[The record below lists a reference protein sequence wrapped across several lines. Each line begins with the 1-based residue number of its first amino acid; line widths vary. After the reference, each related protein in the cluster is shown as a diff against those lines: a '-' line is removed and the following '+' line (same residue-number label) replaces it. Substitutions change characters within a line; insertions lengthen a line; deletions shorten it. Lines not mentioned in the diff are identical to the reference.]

1 MGYQNCGT
9 RVFTDEQESILEG
22 YLKEAAEIFFGL
34 TPKDVRVL
42 AYDCAKKYG
51 ITVPQSWEDNKM
63 AGVEWFRS
71 FRKRRNLAVRTPE
84 ATSMG
89 RASGFNRHN
98 VNEFFAKLTEV
109 VDRYQFSKEDIW
121 NVDETGV
128 TTVQKPPQVVTAR
141 GSRQVGSLTSAERG
155 ELVTVC
161 AAVSACGNTVP
172 PMLIFPRVRYQPHFV
187 RDGPPGCIGSAYPSG
202 WMTKEN
208 FKIFLVHFVKHTRC
222 SKERPVLLLLDN
234 HESHLG
240 VEAVTYAKEN
250 GVVLLS
256 FPPHCSHKLQPLDRS
271 VYGPLKRYLGCAQ
284 ANWLRNNR
292 GRTMTIHDI
301 PGVLRDAW
309 ASASTQANITSG
321 FRVSGIVPL
330 NPEVFCEADFCPSQV
345 TDRPR
350 DAGEDGARAT
360 GTPQHVSDPSSAP
373 QRAPDPSSAPQCA
386 PGPSSAP
393 QCAPGPSSAPQRAP
407 DPSSAPQCAPGP
419 SSAPQCAPGPSS
431 APQCAPG
438 PSSAPQRAPDPSS
451 APQCAPGP
459 SSAPQCA
466 PGPSSAPQRAPDP
479 SSAPQCAPGR
489 SSAPQ
494 RAPDP
499 SSAPQCAPGPS
510 SAPQRAP
517 DPSSAPQC
525 APGRS
530 SAPQRAPDPSSAP
543 QCAPGPSS
551 APQCAPG
558 PSSAPQCAP
567 GPSSAPQR
575 APDPSSAPQCAPG
588 PSSAPQCAPG
598 PSSAPQCAPGPSS
611 APQCAPDPSSAL
623 LEVTDC
629 EDASHHLTA
638 SSADETFSPK
648 AVRPILSG
656 HLPARKSQRGR
667 KKRSSMVLTDSPVK
681 RMLEEEQAKKKPKTG
696 KANSKESGAKKR
708 TVKAQGKKTK
718 KRVNKSASRC
728 EAYDSDAEE
737 TFCLVCVEP
746 YSNSRPGEQWIRC
759 SACERWAH
767 EACINSDGAGLFV
780 CQNCDSDDSDFAY

>member
-1 MGYQNCGT
+1 MGRSYVRKTDRRQNSPEDVLERAATLVVQKGLSIRGVAKNFGVNYQTLNRFVRMKKEGRLGQRMGYQNCGT

-466 PGPSSAPQRAPDP
+466 PGPSSAPQ
-479 SSAPQCAPGR
+479 
-489 SSAPQ
+489 
-494 RAPDP
+494 
-499 SSAPQCAPGPS
+499 
-510 SAPQRAP
+510 
-517 DPSSAPQC
+517 
-525 APGRS
+525 
-530 SAPQRAPDPSSAP
+530 
-543 QCAPGPSS
+543 
-551 APQCAPG
+551 
-558 PSSAPQCAP
+558 
-567 GPSSAPQR
+567 
-575 APDPSSAPQCAPG
+575 
-588 PSSAPQCAPG
+588 
-598 PSSAPQCAPGPSS
+598 CAPGPSS